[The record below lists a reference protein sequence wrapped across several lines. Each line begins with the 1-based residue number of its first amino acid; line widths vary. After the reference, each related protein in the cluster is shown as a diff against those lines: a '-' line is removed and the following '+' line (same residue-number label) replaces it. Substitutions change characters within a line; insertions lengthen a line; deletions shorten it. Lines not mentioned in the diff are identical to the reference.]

1 MEFDANDTIASIKK
15 GNLRPVDLVLPTA
28 ESMYGAARE
37 AQFSALLEAYFD
49 ISWGREDRLTCRWLW
64 SIWKS

>member
-15 GNLRPVDLVLPTA
+15 GNVRPVDFFLPTA

-37 AQFSALLEAYFD
+37 AQVSALLEAYFD
-49 ISWGREDRLTCRWLW
+49 ISWG
-64 SIWKS
+64 